1 MGIHDDFNGIL
12 MDSHGILMDSEAA
25 CSLRLRWWESWLDL
39 PAAT

>member
-25 CSLRLRWWESWLDL
+25 CSLRLR
-39 PAAT
+39 